1 VVVGT
6 GRMPYAAL
14 SGKLFRNYTESLSGY
29 ASGGDVVSQDEAAAR
44 VDGEPAPRARRADAR
59 RNVDALIEAAGTVF
73 ATSGVD
79 APAKEIT
86 DLAGVGVGT
95 LYRHFPQRS
104 DLVKAVVESGIDA
117 VADAGPAL
125 SAAYEPAEALIQWI
139 HRFTELLATKRGLAS
154 ALHSGD
160 PAFSRLPAYFLQRLG
175 PSLAALLRAAVA
187 DGTIRDDISAGDL
200 LDALTQLSRPVPGRG
215 PEHNQRIVAI
225 FVDGLRCGR
234 HDGSVRKK
242 KIS

>member
-1 VVVGT
+1 MV
-6 GRMPYAAL
+6 
-14 SGKLFRNYTESLSGY
+14 SGNRTHAG
-29 ASGGDVVSQDEAAAR
+29 VSPPGSAKPG
-44 VDGEPAPRARRADAR
+44 VGEPVPRRRADAR
-59 RNVDALIEAAGTVF
+59 RNVDALIEAARTVF

-125 SAAYEPAEALIQWI
+125 SAAHEPAEALSKWV

-160 PAFSRLPAYFLQRLG
+160 PAFSGLPGYFLQRLG
-175 PSLAALLRAAVA
+175 PTLAALLDAAVA
-187 DGTIRDDISAGDL
+187 DGAVRDDISAEDL
-200 LDALTQLSRPVPGRG
+200 LHAITQLSQPVPGRG
-215 PEHNQRIVAI
+215 PEHNQRTVA
-225 FVDGLRCGR
+225 VLLDGLRCGTSQR
-234 HDGSVRKK
+234 PPAR
-242 KIS
+242 

>member
-1 VVVGT
+1 MASEDGT
-6 GRMPYAAL
+6 RAAD
-14 SGKLFRNYTESLSGY
+14 SPPGPAQPGEG
-29 ASGGDVVSQDEAAAR
+29 EAA
-44 VDGEPAPRARRADAR
+44 PRRRRADAQ
-59 RNVDALIEAAGTVF
+59 RNIDALIEAARTVF

-125 SAAYEPAEALIQWI
+125 SGAHQPADALTAWVY
-139 HRFTELLATKRGLAS
+139 RLTELLATKRGIAA

-160 PAFSRLPAYFLQRLG
+160 PAFSGLPDYFLQRLG
-175 PSLAALLRAAVA
+175 PTLAALLDAAVA
-187 DGTIRDDISAGDL
+187 DGTVRADVSAEDL
-200 LDALTQLSRPVPGRG
+200 LHAITQLSQPVPGQG
-215 PEHNQRIVAI
+215 PEHSRHIVAI
-225 FVDGLRCGR
+225 LLDGLRCTTTR
-234 HDGSVRKK
+234 RPSAR
-242 KIS
+242 

>member
-1 VVVGT
+1 VPENRRQAGVSSPGSAQAGV
-6 GRMPYAAL
+6 A
-14 SGKLFRNYTESLSGY
+14 ES
-29 ASGGDVVSQDEAAAR
+29 
-44 VDGEPAPRARRADAR
+44 PPRQRADAR
-59 RNVDALIEAAGTVF
+59 RNVDALIEAAKTVF

-125 SAAYEPAEALIQWI
+125 TARYEPAEALITWI
-139 HRFTELLATKRGLAS
+139 HLFTELLATKRGLAS

-160 PAFSRLPAYFLQRLG
+160 PAFSGLPGYFLQRLG
-175 PSLAALLRAAVA
+175 PTLAALLDAAVA
-187 DGTIRDDISAGDL
+187 DGTVRDDISAEDL
-200 LDALTQLSRPVPGRG
+200 LHAITQLSQPVPGRG
-215 PEHNQRIVAI
+215 PEHNRRTVA
-225 FVDGLRCGR
+225 VLLDGLRCGSTQR
-234 HDGSVRKK
+234 PPAR
-242 KIS
+242 